1 MTGKPTGHDVDPY
14 DHVRATDQ
22 SSVPS
27 GVYRVVGTGDPV
39 TLVRVTDAEGH
50 RRHTGQVVSVP
61 AATLSASFDAAENP
75 DRGFAV
81 RDMLAPLVTVPQAV
95 AYWLRRPFR

>member
-1 MTGKPTGHDVDPY
+1 MTGEPTANDVDPY
-14 DHVRATDQ
+14 DHVRATDR

-39 TLVRVTDAEGH
+39 TLVRVTDAEGR

-61 AATLSASFDAAENP
+61 AATLSASFDPAENP
-75 DRGFAV
+75 DQGFAI
-81 RDMLAPLVTVPQAV
+81 RDLVAPFVTVPQAV
-95 AYWLRRPFR
+95 AYWLRRLFP